1 MTFCGLR
8 FSVCG
13 FPWKTSCDD
22 IPDTFSIDFACL
34 QIAFLFG
41 EKIARRGKGK
51 GGGGGGGG
59 GGGACRQTFEASI
72 PPSCNYLTEHLS
84 VRSLSVNQY

>member
-51 GGGGGGGG
+51 GEGGGG
-59 GGGACRQTFEASI
+59 E
-72 PPSCNYLTEHLS
+72 PVDKHLRPLFRPLVIILLNIS
-84 VRSLSVNQY
+84 Q